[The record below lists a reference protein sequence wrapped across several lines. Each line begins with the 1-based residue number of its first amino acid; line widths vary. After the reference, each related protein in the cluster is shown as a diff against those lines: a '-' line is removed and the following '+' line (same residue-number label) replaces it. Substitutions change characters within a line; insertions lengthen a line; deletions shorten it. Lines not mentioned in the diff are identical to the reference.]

1 MADHKMVMMARLRAA
16 LSASDKQ
23 TQQFLQPLLSLR
35 GVQDLLL
42 TFVQDASRSFEDWVW
57 DPPVRQ
63 TLLQLQQQHEQQGPH
78 DEAVSNPHELDR
90 VYARALHERLAEA
103 TLADHE
109 NETPRAFL
117 EAATAAQDEGK
128 QKFHARFYY
137 AARNAFLKS
146 LDAVEKHQVS
156 EYYGHS
162 VPPSKW
168 DDDEI
173 QAWYVQLCTN
183 VAICSIKLKDLALIQ
198 EYATKALSVDETS
211 TKALYALAKGQL
223 MEHRHDEAEK
233 VIEKA
238 LGVYPDKAQFL
249 NLRKDVAAARRKWD
263 LNQAEVATLGA
274 SQLAAA
280 AAVGDTIHLTA
291 LTPEEQELQYE
302 KERQVRVDA
311 TRLPSREEGMQL
323 AASRLH
329 VYFMK
334 MKQQMAVEIR
344 PLHNA
349 DAGEEP
355 LFECTIANGETGE
368 VLASDVQGPSK
379 KSVKN
384 EASKIALHK
393 LWHDK
398 QEAGKLLP
406 EELAELERFE
416 SVKAGSQMLMNEPAV
431 PTEAKQPCGK
441 AGSGNDPPQVPI
453 RITCL
458 ERQLQPLQ
466 LLNQL
471 TQRGNLLARFDIR
484 DVSPSKD
491 VTEFECKGYLN
502 DEYVGAATAISKKK
516 ARAEVARQML
526 AAAYEQ
532 NLIFVYDG
540 STDNEDEDGTYDGK
554 DLDRDEQGLASDA

>member
-1 MADHKMVMMARLRAA
+1 MADHEMMMARLRAA

-57 DPPVRQ
+57 DPHVRQ
-63 TLLQLQQQHEQQGPH
+63 TLLHLQQQHEQKGPH
-78 DEAVSNPHELDR
+78 DEAIPNPNELDR
-90 VYARALHERLAEA
+90 VYARAMREHMAEVA
-103 TLADHE
+103 LADQE

-128 QKFHARFYY
+128 QKFQARFYY

-162 VPPSKW
+162 VPPIKW

-173 QAWYVQLCTN
+173 QARYVQLCNN
-183 VAICSIKLKDLALIQ
+183 VAICSIKLKDLSLIQ
-198 EYATKALSVDETS
+198 EYAMKALSVDEMS
-211 TKALYALAKGQL
+211 IKALYALAKGRL
-223 MEHRHDEAEK
+223 IEHRHNEAEE

-238 LGVYPDKAQFL
+238 LGFYPDKAQFL

-280 AAVGDTIHLTA
+280 AGVEKTIQLTA
-291 LTPEEQELQYE
+291 LTPEEQELQHE

-311 TRLPSREEGMQL
+311 TRLPSREEDMQL

-368 VLASDVQGPSK
+368 VLASGVQGPSK

-384 EASKIALHK
+384 EASKIAIDK

-398 QEAGKLLP
+398 QAAGKLLP

-416 SVKAGSQMLMNEPAV
+416 R
-431 PTEAKQPCGK
+431 GK
-441 AGSGNDPPQVPI
+441 AGSHLLMDEPVVSTEAPQPCGEAGSGDHSPQVPI

-471 TQRGNLLARFDIR
+471 TQRGSLLARFDIL

-502 DEYVGAATAISKKK
+502 DGYVGAATAISKKK

-540 STDNEDEDGTYDGK
+540 SADNEDKDGTYDGK
-554 DLDRDEQGLASDA
+554 DLDRNEQGLASDG